1 VRQVIISSGWDGLG
15 SSQKSELTV
24 RNENGTF
31 KQGHR
36 QIELAAIEALVSAL
50 EAVPVEKPDLT
61 NLGVTQSWLAE
72 NEDSS
77 VADASTHVNFADGAP
92 NQKDLYRRKFEDA
105 SFIAKVL
112 PSLFTYI
119 KCDDYPG
126 ASVEVSFDDGTK
138 LTARSHSYY
147 LMMLPWE
154 VTSPQGTRKTF
165 NADISRAIAAIM
177 PKKAANRE
185 RLVGSDLGS
194 QLAEAVMR
202 EIEDQWNLLDV
213 ENKAGDA
220 LARLRAKYR
229 VGTAEINSYHHP
241 EYGKEW
247 SKGEA
252 RETNLHISLR
262 KETFPPNVSVSLVLP
277 VVDGKVQHVTDFL
290 SSGDQ
295 YESIAL
301 SVPWLND
308 YLAQHQKV
316 PVRIDYVRN
325 QSMGEKAMRVFA
337 ADMHKIGKDD
347 LAQEIKAKDVEVVLL
362 IVGMTY
368 AESYWILFPDKRL
381 FLWRFGGPSGLLKW
395 SPRDFDTHPCSEYQG
410 VTGGC
415 VGAIVSPAGELLQ

>member
-1 VRQVIISSGWDGLG
+1 MKQVVISSGWGGLG
-15 SSQKSELTV
+15 ASQKSELTV
-24 RNENGTF
+24 RNENGIF

-50 EAVPVEKPDLT
+50 EAAPVEKPDLT

-77 VADASTHVNFADGAP
+77 VADVSLHMNFAEGAP
-92 NQKDLYRRKFEDA
+92 NQEDLYRHKFEDA

-126 ASVEVSFDDGTK
+126 ASVEVHLEDGTK

-154 VTSPQGTRKTF
+154 VTSPKGTWRTF
-165 NADISRAIAAIM
+165 NADISRAMAAIM

-185 RLVGSDLGS
+185 RLAGSELGS

-220 LARLRAKYR
+220 ISLLRTKYS

-241 EYGKEW
+241 EYGKGW
-247 SKGEA
+247 SNGEP
-252 RETNLHISLR
+252 RETNLHVSLR
-262 KETFPPNVSVSLVLP
+262 KETFPANVSVSLVLP

-290 SSGDQ
+290 SSGDR

-308 YLAQHQKV
+308 YLAQREGV
-316 PVRIDYVRN
+316 TARIDYVHN

-347 LAQEIKAKDVEVVLL
+347 LAQEIKAKDTEVVLL

-368 AESYWILFPDKRL
+368 SESYWILFPDKRL
-381 FLWRFGGPSGLLKW
+381 VLWRYGGPSGLLKE
-395 SPRDFDTHPCSEYQG
+395 PARLRH
-410 VTGGC
+410 TG
-415 VGAIVSPAGELLQ
+415 LQ